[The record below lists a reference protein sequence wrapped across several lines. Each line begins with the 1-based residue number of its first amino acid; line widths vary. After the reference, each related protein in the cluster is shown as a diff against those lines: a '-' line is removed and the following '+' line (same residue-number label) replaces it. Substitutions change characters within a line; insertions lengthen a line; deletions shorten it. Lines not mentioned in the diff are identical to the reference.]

1 MRLPRV
7 RQSLHFLE
15 QLLFELAASDLFLDS
30 ERLIS
35 GLFYDP
41 DDFVFAEIVHGT
53 TLLLHGALFPHRAK
67 VRIISTY
74 SEEEYMLNDT
84 LELNVAAYNKCQ
96 TDVNNHSNKCSGPN
110 LMDRII
116 EVYG

>member
-1 MRLPRV
+1 VFDSPYI
-7 RQSLHFLE
+7 SWSTPNFF
-15 QLLFELAASDLFLDS
+15 FELAASDPFLDP

-35 GLFYDP
+35 GLFCLCGNC
-41 DDFVFAEIVHGT
+41 HGT
-53 TLLLHGALFPHRAK
+53 ASRALFPHRAK
-67 VRIISTY
+67 VRMISTY

-84 LELNVAAYNKCQ
+84 LELNIAAKFYNKCQ

-110 LMDRII
+110 QMDKII

>member
-1 MRLPRV
+1 
-7 RQSLHFLE
+7 LE
-15 QLLFELAASDLFLDS
+15 HPKLLFELAASDPFLDS

-53 TLLLHGALFPHRAK
+53 TLLLHVHDSHIVQK

-84 LELNVAAYNKCQ
+84 LELNIAAKLYNKCQ

>member
-1 MRLPRV
+1 MIRMTL
-7 RQSLHFLE
+7 SLWK
-15 QLLFELAASDLFLDS
+15 LFTVQP
-30 ERLIS
+30 
-35 GLFYDP
+35 YC
-41 DDFVFAEIVHGT
+41 
-53 TLLLHGALFPHRAK
+53 FPHRAK

-84 LELNVAAYNKCQ
+84 LELNIAAKLYNKCQ